1 MTLPKKI
8 ALFYGHVASNIGD
21 LAINGGTINLLRSVF
36 PGANIDVVL
45 IDADASEFLDV
56 AKSSFEDQ
64 GDIRFTSLKTH
75 GEKATLYLRS
85 PHLLLEEAGVTNADV
100 ILLSA
105 GEHLFCY
112 QHEENAKSLFWRT
125 FPAYAAKFLG
135 NKCIQLPST
144 LGPFETERSSA
155 LFSSL
160 LDLTDALAVR
170 DGRSLQMLKTR
181 YAAERPLLLDPAF
194 FLDAPIG
201 AEAQQKHG
209 ATALVMRSEGWGIR
223 LSNTS
228 RKEQTERFKS
238 TGYEASKAFAFSLD
252 FATRLLNTT
261 DEALRVFVQTTA
273 DQELAEELGKRL
285 PEFIESGRLTIESPC
300 SVQDYL
306 RRLSDV
312 DRVVANR
319 FHALILGLVANR
331 QVYGLSFDAHGHKIP
346 GLFNQLDVTG
356 RYHNLSRTE
365 PMAAVTA
372 VLDEIARETSGDQ
385 NSLQER
391 VEKLRRDT
399 VAWLDNALQKPT
411 ATADARQLLT
421 ASVALS
427 DFADAQLRASV
438 EGNAKKQIELTK
450 KSAQAKEA
458 QWAQQ
463 RQQLEDELSRA
474 TATHQAALEELQA
487 ASADAQ
493 AKEAQWAQQR
503 QQLEDELV
511 ATAAENQ
518 RLSAVNQAQLEA
530 LQLELPNTLS
540 NKLGQALIEG
550 VNSPSAVIK
559 LPLRLYKLWRDA
571 KSQQPPKTLGGD
583 SFSEVLAAFENG
595 GFDAVEKLFANP
607 PLSPSVIAN
616 GYTALARHLKHTDV
630 DQAGEAARLA
640 YMADPKPFRRK
651 WLAFRLNEAGKVLE
665 AGSLLD
671 SLPVDIDFSPSE
683 TDRAAGIRSHAQRER
698 ELASFSMN
706 GSQKRMAAACVFTPA
721 MAASNNEHS
730 IDTTLV
736 SDDQIV
742 ARGRTEG
749 AEVIC
754 HEIMQAF
761 KDDPEACT
769 YELIRVG
776 KLIRNEGLHEIEY
789 ELIKAAFRV
798 NPTVSVLCEFV
809 ATAERTKHVEE
820 ACQAILDVEVSQCES
835 LTEAES
841 KKLAQLRRSMSYRL
855 ALIKKVPQKRQLAF
869 PPVARRLCY
878 VLHNS
883 LPYSSGGY
891 ATRAQGVAN
900 GLVEAGFEVIAL
912 TRPGFP
918 LDIKKELA
926 STDVPDFDEIEG
938 IKYMRALQPL
948 RRGRSMYE
956 YVMQSADV
964 LERQFRELR
973 PEFVLAASNHVTG
986 LPSLIAARRLGIT
999 FMYEVRGLWEVTRL
1013 SRDAPFLDSAE
1024 FAVMSLLEAAVCK
1037 AADHVFTLTEPMRE
1051 ELIIRGVESAKIDLL
1066 PNSCDPV
1073 RFVPQERD
1081 HDLANRLSIAQD
1093 IPVIG
1098 YIGTFVDYEGLED
1111 LASACA
1117 LLKQQGIE
1125 FRLLLVGNENASGQD
1140 RGPITEQI
1148 AHIANSNGFAEWL
1161 VMPGRVPH
1169 EEVESYYSLIDIAPF
1184 PRKPWPVCE
1193 MVSPMKPL
1201 EAFAMEKAV
1210 VVSSVRALQ
1219 EMVKHEETGL
1229 VFEKGNVKSLA
1240 DVLERLVADP
1250 ALRRTLGKNARKW
1263 VLKERTWA
1271 ASTEILASY
1280 VRGLSQAPSPIVVKT
1295 MPVWWQ
1301 TVPSEFRDR
1310 CHFRDITEWNLSN
1323 VAKDLKSEYES
1334 RFGKDS
1340 VAKKIPFSN
1349 WQRADIC
1356 SQLIASDSPTSVLDI
1371 GSGLG
1376 EFVNIFS
1383 STNPTVPIA
1392 SVDVKDYAL
1401 WFDRTGRVERIY
1413 KSIFDLGSD
1422 EVRDVVTCF
1431 EVIEHLPPERLDE
1444 AIRTLRS
1451 LAKRKLFVSVPFM
1464 EPLPL
1469 SKGHHSR
1476 FEDRD
1481 LLKLFPDAKFT
1492 IFSKGGKSPNKVL
1505 AWIMCEIDCETE

>member
-135 NKCIQLPST
+135 KKCIQLPST

>member
-135 NKCIQLPST
+135 KKCIQLPST

-450 KSAQAKEA
+450 KS
-458 QWAQQ
+458 
-463 RQQLEDELSRA
+463 
-474 TATHQAALEELQA
+474 
-487 ASADAQ
+487 AQ